1 MTSPRMTHPLEGLDL
16 AHQCRDWTETA
27 YTRALG
33 NALEAM
39 FDDGKHDLA
48 EIVAGLN
55 AAKVAPPEGDSWT
68 EDLFKA
74 EMARLGA

>member
-1 MTSPRMTHPLEGLDL
+1 MTSPRMTHPLDGLDY

-39 FDDGKHDLA
+39 FDEGTHGLD
-48 EIVAGLN
+48 EIVDGLN
-55 AAKVAPPEGDSWT
+55 AAGVAPPEGSTWT
-68 EDLFKA
+68 ADLFKA